1 MGENHCFLSKKY
13 SKPSTRINDNLNRGT
28 CTQEYPS
35 HQEKKNFTFSN
46 GNKRSKT
53 NTDRA
58 HISFCSLL
66 FFLFSVKYKS
76 PLTERSFP
84 TVNLETEFK
93 KNYAS
98 PSRKYFT
105 RNYGFACPQICGTLF
120 PGLHRFVA
128 LYFLAYT
135 GTRRPRY
142 RSKNCKS
149 ERNQS
154 ITCTKNNRTDKA
166 HIQARINIIETRSS
180 IL

>member
-1 MGENHCFLSKKY
+1 MTILIEEHAPKSVQVIKKKRILH
-13 SKPSTRINDNLNRGT
+13 SATGTNEAKPTKIELI
-28 CTQEYPS
+28 Y
-35 HQEKKNFTFSN
+35 HFVHF
-46 GNKRSKT
+46 
-53 NTDRA
+53 
-58 HISFCSLL
+58 FFFF
-66 FFLFSVKYKS
+66 FFLFSVKYKI

-105 RNYGFACPQICGTLF
+105 RNYRFACP
-120 PGLHRFVA
+120 RFVA

-149 ERNQS
+149 ERDQS